1 MEEQALQFV
10 TYDEKQLEI
19 AKRFV
24 AIRKSKKVSQQRL
37 SILSGVSYASIRRFE
52 KTGNISLSSL
62 VKLALA
68 LQLYDDL
75 DNLFVSHSKYKTIE
89 EIINDQKDL
98 CFCQQEKSWHACI
111 IDLDTAKKI
120 ISKCKKVLKIS

>member
-10 TYDEKQLEI
+10 TYYEKQLEI

-24 AIRKSKKVSQQRL
+24 AIRKSLKVSQQKL
-37 SILSGVSYASIRRFE
+37 SFISGVSYASIRRFE
-52 KTGNISLSSL
+52 KSGDISLSSL

-75 DNLFVSHSKYKTIE
+75 DNLFKNRKVYKSIE
-89 EIINDQKDL
+89 EIINDQKN
-98 CFCQQEKSWHACI
+98 
-111 IDLDTAKKI
+111 
-120 ISKCKKVLKIS
+120 

>member
-1 MEEQALQFV
+1 MEEQALQFT

-19 AKRFV
+19 AKRFI

-52 KTGNISLSSL
+52 KSGDISLSSL

-75 DNLFVSHSKYKTIE
+75 DNLFKTQPKYSSIE
-89 EIINDQKDL
+89 EIIHDQKN
-98 CFCQQEKSWHACI
+98 
-111 IDLDTAKKI
+111 
-120 ISKCKKVLKIS
+120 

>member
-1 MEEQALQFV
+1 MEEKALQFV
-10 TYDEKQLEI
+10 TYYEKQLEI

-24 AIRKSKKVSQQRL
+24 LIRKNRKISQRRL
-37 SILSGVSYASIRRFE
+37 SEISGVSYASIRRFE

-75 DNLFVSHSKYKTIE
+75 DNFLKN
-89 EIINDQKDL
+89 INQ
-98 CFCQQEKSWHACI
+98 
-111 IDLDTAKKI
+111 
-120 ISKCKKVLKIS
+120 

>member
-24 AIRKSKKVSQQRL
+24 TIRKNRKVSQQRL

-52 KTGNISLSSL
+52 KTGDISLSSL
-62 VKLALA
+62 VKLALS

-75 DNLFVSHSKYKTIE
+75 DNLFKNHQEYKTIE
-89 EIINDQKDL
+89 DIIRDQKD
-98 CFCQQEKSWHACI
+98 
-111 IDLDTAKKI
+111 
-120 ISKCKKVLKIS
+120 

>member
-19 AKRFV
+19 AKRFI
-24 AIRKSKKVSQQRL
+24 AIRNSKKVSQQRL
-37 SILSGVSYASIRRFE
+37 SILSQVSYASIRRFE
-52 KTGNISLSSL
+52 KTGDISLSSL

-75 DNLFVSHSKYKTIE
+75 DNLFSNHQKYKSIE
-89 EIINDQKDL
+89 EIIRDQKD
-98 CFCQQEKSWHACI
+98 
-111 IDLDTAKKI
+111 
-120 ISKCKKVLKIS
+120 

>member
-1 MEEQALQFV
+1 MLKYYQMEEQALQFV

-24 AIRKSKKVSQQRL
+24 AIRKNKKISQQRL
-37 SILSGVSYASIRRFE
+37 SILSNVSYASIRRFE
-52 KTGNISLSSL
+52 KTGDISLSSL

-75 DNLFVSHSKYKTIE
+75 DNLFKSRHEYQSIE
-89 EIINDQKDL
+89 EIIHDQKDW
-98 CFCQQEKSWHACI
+98 CFCS
-111 IDLDTAKKI
+111 
-120 ISKCKKVLKIS
+120 

>member
-37 SILSGVSYASIRRFE
+37 SILSQVSYASIRRFE
-52 KTGNISLSSL
+52 KTGDISLSSL

-75 DNLFVSHSKYKTIE
+75 DNLFSNHQKYKSIE
-89 EIINDQKDL
+89 EIIRDQKD
-98 CFCQQEKSWHACI
+98 WCI
-111 IDLDTAKKI
+111 
-120 ISKCKKVLKIS
+120 C